1 MSSNYAGSPTCDSDV
16 DFTAVG
22 SQVRFTPVFST
33 VCGREGIMD
42 GAKGWTW
49 VKLKDDIIWS
59 KSCHER
65 GFQFNKK
72 KALHTS
78 PSWVIFITLQRAA
91 SFGSSWYSQLT
102 EKLSYLKNC
111 SLLGETLTKT
121 TRDHQ
126 NGGIH
131 SVWIYIGKIGFQ
143 ILVSLG
149 NLTCSFSRIQ
159 KHHCTIKNK
168 KLMEVNTT

>member
-1 MSSNYAGSPTCDSDV
+1 MLDHRPVTVMLTSLLLVPRSVSHQYFPLSVAGKASWMEQRDEHGWSWKTISFDQSHVMSEDS
-16 DFTAVG
+16 
-22 SQVRFTPVFST
+22 SS
-33 VCGREGIMD
+33 I
-42 GAKGWTW
+42 
-49 VKLKDDIIWS
+49 
-59 KSCHER
+59 
-65 GFQFNKK
+65 KK